1 MGLGQAKCGPDAGGK
16 LDIATSRAGDSLVVR
31 VNDTRIDA
39 SVAIAFKEAVRRAAD
54 AAGNPVIL
62 DLGRVR
68 FIDSSGLGAVVAV
81 MKLLAPDRKLEL
93 AALTPPVDKV
103 FRLTRMDSVFTIHPQ
118 PPGDLQATA

>member
-1 MGLGQAKCGPDAGGK
+1 M
-16 LDIATSRAGDSLVVR
+16 DIATSRAGDSLVVR